1 MYNVLVIV
9 TWFVNIVW
17 DGILLGICCV
27 QCPCIIKWI
36 CMFNCPTFCSIQIN
50 NSVYLCI
57 DYILQV
63 YNLTFCSFLMGNF
76 MIEYFL
82 GRKNEYKNI
91 FFKKK
96 IPNLA
101 SIFMLC
107 FSCFYAFSNWNFS
120 LVNFSFEKQDYL
132 KEMGFLFSKKWK
144 KEMYEVKLPG
154 TRNIQI

>member
-9 TWFVNIVW
+9 TRFVNIVW

-50 NSVYLCI
+50 NSVYLCN

-63 YNLTFCSFLMGNF
+63 YNLTFCSFLMWNF

-91 FFKKK
+91 FLKKNSQLGFHIYVMFFMFLCIFKF
-96 IPNLA
+96 
-101 SIFMLC
+101 IF
-107 FSCFYAFSNWNFS
+107 N
-120 LVNFSFEKQDYL
+120 
-132 KEMGFLFSKKWK
+132 
-144 KEMYEVKLPG
+144 VKFHDWILSWQK
-154 TRNIQI
+154 NEY